1 MPLGHP
7 NKTKGDIMTKLLK
20 VLSLGIAGAMVMALP
35 AHAESPDW
43 VKQVTHLFAS
53 KQTYPSTAQM
63 RGEEGTA
70 KVKVYIGPDGSVQ
83 KAELVA
89 GSGSAILDKEAISV
103 PTKVGKVPAPA
114 AGATTLVVPMT
125 WKLA

>member
-1 MPLGHP
+1 M
-7 NKTKGDIMTKLLK
+7 KSTISKI
-20 VLSLGIAGAMVMALP
+20 SLGLVGAMMFAAP
-35 AHAESPDW
+35 AYAESPDW
-43 VKQVTHLFAS
+43 VKQVTRMFAS

-70 KVKVYIGPDGSVQ
+70 KVKVYIGADGAVQ

-89 GSGSAILDKEAISV
+89 GSGSASLDKEAMSV
-103 PTKVGKVPAPA
+103 PSKVGHVPAPS
-114 AGATTLVVPMT
+114 AGATTITVPMT

>member
-1 MPLGHP
+1 M
-7 NKTKGDIMTKLLK
+7 KSTISKI
-20 VLSLGIAGAMVMALP
+20 SLGLAGAMMFAAP
-35 AHAESPDW
+35 AYAESPDW
-43 VKQVTHLFAS
+43 VKQVTRMFAS

-70 KVKVYIGPDGSVQ
+70 KVKVYIGADGAVQ

-89 GSGSAILDKEAISV
+89 GSGSASLDKEAMSV
-103 PTKVGKVPAPA
+103 PSKVGHVPAPS
-114 AGATTLVVPMT
+114 AGATTITVPMT